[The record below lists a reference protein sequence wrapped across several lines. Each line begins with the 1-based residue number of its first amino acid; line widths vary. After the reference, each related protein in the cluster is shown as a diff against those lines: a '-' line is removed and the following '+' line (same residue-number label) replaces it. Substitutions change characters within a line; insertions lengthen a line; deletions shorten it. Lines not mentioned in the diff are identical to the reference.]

1 MKVTR
6 TTICW
11 VSKVPQTMNRL
22 QEAEAFLRSRLQEG
36 PTPVAQLVEEAA
48 GERIARRTLFGAAT
62 SLNALRFPGTEHS
75 RRIVSWDLPEA
86 VAQRKRALAR
96 RSLRVM
102 EAAIEMRGLLRRGL
116 SWQFALSRM
125 RKRWHSDD
133 EFEAAAMTEA
143 TRKWP

>member
-1 MKVTR
+1 M
-6 TTICW
+6 
-11 VSKVPQTMNRL
+11 SKL
-22 QEAEAFLRSRLQEG
+22 QEADRFLRTRLRKG
-36 PTPVAQLVEEAA
+36 PVPVAQLVQEAVQE
-48 GERIARRTLFGAAT
+48 GIARRTLFRAAT

-133 EFEAAAMTEA
+133 EFEAAVIAGA